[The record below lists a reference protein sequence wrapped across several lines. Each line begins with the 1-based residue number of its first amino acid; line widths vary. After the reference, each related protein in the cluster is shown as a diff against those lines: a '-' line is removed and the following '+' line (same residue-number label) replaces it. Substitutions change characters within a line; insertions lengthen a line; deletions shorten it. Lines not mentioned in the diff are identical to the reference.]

1 MKGLLKRRFS
11 GASRQSFQSPLTGRY
26 VSREMAFIWSEQK
39 KFQTF
44 RQLWLALAQAQ
55 HELGLKQVQ
64 KGHLDEMRRHLTDVN
79 FEVAEAKE
87 K

>member
-1 MKGLLKRRFS
+1 MKGL
-11 GASRQSFQSPLTGRY
+11 ASREFSTRAVFSSPLTGRY

-44 RQLWLALAQAQ
+44 RHLWLALAQGQ
-55 HELGLKQVQ
+55 HELGLKQVKQ
-64 KGHLDEMRRHLTDVN
+64 SHLDEMRAHLDDVN